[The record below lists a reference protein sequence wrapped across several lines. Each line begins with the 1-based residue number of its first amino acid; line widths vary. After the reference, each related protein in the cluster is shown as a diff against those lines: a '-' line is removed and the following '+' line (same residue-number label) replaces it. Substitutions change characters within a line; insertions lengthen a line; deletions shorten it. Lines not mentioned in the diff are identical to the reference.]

1 MLINFNNGSLIR
13 YTHFIWESLTPKTCV
28 LEAIRPMLT
37 QLTHVTSH
45 NNSDGQSKHGGH
57 RNHTRHSSS
66 QTLMSFHEVVS
77 MDMENIN
84 QA

>member
-1 MLINFNNGSLIR
+1 MGSLLSDTR
-13 YTHFIWESLTPKTCV
+13 FIWESLAPKSLKTRV
-28 LEAIRPMLT
+28 LEAIRLMLT

-57 RNHTRHSSS
+57 RNHTGHSSS
-66 QTLMSFHEVVS
+66 QPLMSFNEVVS